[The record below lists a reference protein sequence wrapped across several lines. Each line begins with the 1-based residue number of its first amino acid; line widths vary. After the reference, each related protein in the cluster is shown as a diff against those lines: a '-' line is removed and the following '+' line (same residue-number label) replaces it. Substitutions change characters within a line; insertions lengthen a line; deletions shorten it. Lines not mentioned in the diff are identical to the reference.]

1 MIVQEI
7 IDQLENLAPL
17 DYAEE
22 WDNVGLL
29 VGNNEAKVTGVL
41 VTLDT
46 LTEVIDEAINKKCN
60 LIISFHPIIYK
71 AIKSISGKNYVQK
84 VVQKAIEN
92 KIAIFSIHTA
102 LDNSFHGVN
111 SVICEKLELKN
122 RSILIPKKGT
132 IKKLTTYV
140 PAKDA
145 GNIRDKIFEAGGGN
159 IGNYLNCSFSSA
171 GIGSFQGNDNSNP
184 VIGNPM
190 EMQYVDE
197 TKIEITFA
205 KHLEYE
211 IIKALKKC
219 HPYDE
224 IAYEIKTIDNENQ
237 SIGMGM
243 VGELD
248 KAIEEEEFLNYTKER
263 MNCNVIKHS
272 NFLNKKIKKVAVLG
286 GSGGFAI
293 EDAKSNKVDAYIT
306 SDLKYHDFFVA
317 ENQILLIDIG
327 HYESEQFTKNLL
339 TEYLKK
345 KIPNFAIL
353 LSEINTN
360 PINYKHYG

>member
-22 WDNVGLL
+22 GDNVGLL
-29 VGNNEAKVTGVL
+29 VGDNEAKVTGVL

-46 LTEVIDEAINKKCN
+46 LPEVIDEAINKKCN
-60 LIISFHPIIYK
+60 LIISFHSIIYK
-71 AIKSISGKNYVQK
+71 ALKSISGKNYVQK

-140 PAKDA
+140 PGKDA
-145 GNIRDKIFEAGGGN
+145 GNVRDKIFEAGGGN
-159 IGNYLNCSFSSA
+159 IGNYLNCSFSSS

-205 KHLEYE
+205 RHLQHA
-211 IIKALKKC
+211 IIKALKKF

-237 SIGMGM
+237 LIGMGM

-248 KAIEEEEFLNYTKER
+248 KAIEEEEFLNYINER
-263 MNCNVIKHS
+263 MKCNVIKHS

-293 EDAKSNKVDAYIT
+293 ENAKSNKVDAYIT
-306 SDLKYHDFFVA
+306 SDLKYHDFFAA
-317 ENQILLIDIG
+317 ENQILLVDIG

-339 TEYLKK
+339 TDYLKK

-360 PINYKHYG
+360 PINYKYYG